1 MRNRHT
7 QTIRDI
13 DWLYEKL
20 KVVLLEMYERDWS
33 DLSIQQYYDKAIL
46 ELTIELQHDRKTEQD
61 RERDTEPF

>member
-7 QTIRDI
+7 QSIRDI

-20 KVVLLEMYERDWS
+20 KVVLLEMNERDWS
-33 DLSIQQYYDKAIL
+33 DLAIQQYYDKAIL
-46 ELTIELQHDRKTEQD
+46 ELTRELQHDRKTEQD

>member
-7 QTIRDI
+7 QAIRDI

-20 KVVLLEMYERDWS
+20 KVVLLEMNERDWS
-33 DLSIQQYYDKAIL
+33 DLVIQQYYDKAIL

>member
-7 QTIRDI
+7 HIIQDI

-20 KVVLLEMYERDWS
+20 KVVLLEMNERLWS
-33 DLSIQQYYDKAIL
+33 DPSIQQYYDKAIL
-46 ELTIELQHDRKTEQD
+46 ELTRELQHDRKTEQD

>member
-20 KVVLLEMYERDWS
+20 KVVLLEMYERDWE
-33 DLSIQQYYDKAIL
+33 DISIQQYYDKAIL